1 MLKSEKTNNYYKKIY
16 THKQFYRAIVLAFMG
31 VKYIRLNRKK
41 ELISPQF
48 QERIML
54 VVTEV
59 NGCEACSYAHTKFA
73 LEEGMTSDEIEA
85 ILSGDTNVIPK
96 NELVA
101 TFFAQ
106 HYTNNNG
113 IVSEEAWNTLVREY
127 GEESAL
133 IVLAFV
139 RMMIVGNIYG
149 MAISAIGD
157 RFKRKHTKKTN
168 LFYELSIIFLVLIYF
183 PVGMIHAFINNKIL
197 KKSFLPFDFTQERNG
212 EISK

>member
-1 MLKSEKTNNYYKKIY
+1 MLNSKKTNNYYKKIY
-16 THKQFYRAIVLAFMG
+16 THRQFYKSIVLAFMG
-31 VKYIRLNRKK
+31 VKYIKLNRKK
-41 ELISPQF
+41 QLISSQF

-85 ILSGDTNVIPK
+85 ILSGNTNVIPK

-113 IVSEEAWNTLVREY
+113 IVSQEAWNTLVREY
-127 GEESAL
+127 GEERAF
-133 IVLAFV
+133 IILAFI

-149 MAISAIGD
+149 MAFSAISD
-157 RFKRKHTKKTN
+157 RFKGKHTKKTN
-168 LFYELSIIFLVLIYF
+168 IFYEISIILSILIYL
-183 PVGMIHAFINNKIL
+183 PVGILHAFINNKIL
-197 KKSFLPFDFTQERNG
+197 KKSLLPLNFTKNNQV
-212 EISK
+212 